1 MLGRLSC
8 KFLSYLIYTTLET
21 RQAFRNNSLC
31 ATIYFTKKS
40 YRQQNIRTMHY
51 YCLCFIIFNIYY
63 KRSCFI
69 LTVSPLSSYI
79 ITTKINMSYIVTPVK
94 YPYTCETYNGIG
106 VKYGLTCA
114 HLINEKI
121 NGVFSV
127 KKYE

>member
-8 KFLSYLIYTTLET
+8 KFLSYLIYTALET
-21 RQAFRNNSLC
+21 RQAFRNNSPC
-31 ATIYFTKKS
+31 ATIYFTKKLWATK
-40 YRQQNIRTMHY
+40 RTDYMHY
-51 YCLCFIIFNIYY
+51 YCLRFIIFNIYY

-94 YPYTCETYNGIG
+94 YPYTCETYNGIR

-121 NGVFSV
+121 NGLFSV